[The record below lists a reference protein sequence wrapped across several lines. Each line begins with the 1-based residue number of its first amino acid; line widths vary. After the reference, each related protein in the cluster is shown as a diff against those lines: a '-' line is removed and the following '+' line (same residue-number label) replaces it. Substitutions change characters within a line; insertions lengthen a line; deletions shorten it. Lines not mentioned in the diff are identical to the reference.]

1 MRCRVWANF
10 SNNVLV
16 NLENVLAIKS
26 KILVTQDNTFF
37 WLEFSGRG
45 EYVGECVFFENEE
58 ERDQEFYR
66 LRSFLTQSKQQVKS
80 IT

>member
-1 MRCRVWANF
+1 MRCKVWANF

-26 KILVTQDNTFF
+26 KILVTQNGEFF

-58 ERDQEFYR
+58 ERDKEFHR
-66 LRSFLTQSKQQVKS
+66 LRSFLAQSNQQIKS
-80 IT
+80 IS